1 MEHNSTSNLIMIN
14 LMFLCIYILII
25 ISIAIIDKKEH
36 RVSKIILLVGFIL
49 ESIQIIIN
57 YNNNET
63 QLVRYIAYLLPFMLL
78 IIIDTITL
86 RKRGESFYIIQLL
99 LLIIYMIIFLRL
111 KLFAI
116 SVLVMIALIILIQ
129 LIKFISTIRI
139 RRIVKKDR
147 KLPKIPVGTY
157 LGISTVIVLII
168 SIFV

>member
-1 MEHNSTSNLIMIN
+1 MERKSTSILIMIN
-14 LMFLCIYILII
+14 LMFLCIYFLII
-25 ISIAIIDKKEH
+25 IAIAIIDKKEH
-36 RVSKIILLVGFIL
+36 RISKIILLVGFIL
-49 ESIQIIIN
+49 ESVQIIIN
-57 YNNNET
+57 YNNDET

-99 LLIIYMIIFLRL
+99 LLIIYMLIFLKL

-116 SVLVMIALIILIQ
+116 SFLVMIALIILVQ
-129 LIKFISTIRI
+129 LVKFISTIRI

-147 KLPKIPVGTY
+147 KMPKIPVGAY
-157 LGISTVIVLII
+157 LGISTVIVLVI